1 MNSKRLAKWIKI
13 SLAVLAILCV
23 LGAIYTIVSFYL
35 QDAYIDSLPDEQ
47 KELSDG
53 LGLAISLIYFRIPN
67 VALNAISFIYS
78 LALFI
83 KFSNSVKKDNEK
95 LSLVATI
102 PFLIIILITLF
113 FTYLTIATSVYFDI
127 IATAIGVLQLAGA
140 IFALVYSI
148 INTKATKLSKEKI
161 E

>member
-83 KFSNSVKKDNEK
+83 
-95 LSLVATI
+95 LCR
-102 PFLIIILITLF
+102 
-113 FTYLTIATSVYFDI
+113 Y
-127 IATAIGVLQLAGA
+127 
-140 IFALVYSI
+140 
-148 INTKATKLSKEKI
+148 
-161 E
+161 